1 MLSLPK
7 SSVKSISPSKTNK
20 MSNLKSQISNSPD
33 LSIIIVNFNTKQL
46 LDNCLASVF
55 KAVAPTRG
63 LEAIVVD
70 NGSTDG
76 SQEMVAK
83 KYKQVKLIVN
93 KDNLGFARAN
103 NEGKKVAN
111 GKYLLFLN
119 SDTVVKHYSF
129 VKPLKFLKNHPKVGA
144 ITIKLVTADGS
155 LDIDNHRGYP
165 TPWASFTH
173 FSYLSRLFPH
183 SSIFNPYYLGL
194 KKLNRIHTIPV
205 AAGSFLMMPAKIFD
219 QIGRWDEAYY
229 FYGEDIDLCYRIN
242 QAGYKIIYYPKVS
255 SLHLKGASSGLRR
268 ETTAIAKPDRAT
280 RIRVARA
287 SVEAMKIF
295 YAKFYAKKYPRLITW
310 FVLAAITIKSWL
322 RVLKH

>member
-1 MLSLPK
+1 M
-7 SSVKSISPSKTNK
+7 T
-20 MSNLKSQISNSPD
+20 QPD
-33 LSIIIVNFNTKQL
+33 LSIIIVNYNTKGL
-46 LDNCLASVF
+46 LADCLHSVF
-55 KAVAPTRG
+55 AAAAPKNG
-63 LEAIVVD
+63 LEVIVVD
-70 NGSTDG
+70 NNSTDG

-83 KYKQVKLIVN
+83 EFKQVRLVRN
-93 KDNLGFARAN
+93 KSNLGFARAN
-103 NEGKKVAN
+103 NEGYKIAK

-119 SDTVVKHYSF
+119 SDTVVKRYSF

-144 ITIKLVTADGS
+144 VTIKLVTADGS

-173 FSYLSRLFPH
+173 FSYLSKLFPH
-183 SSIFNPYYLGL
+183 SPIFNPYYLGL

-205 AAGSFLMMPAKIFD
+205 AAGSFLMMPAKVFD

-255 SLHLKGASSGLRR
+255 TLHLKGASSGLRK
-268 ETTAIAKPDRAT
+268 ETAKTTSVDRAT
-280 RIRVARA
+280 RIRVAKS

-295 YAKFYAKKYPRLITW
+295 YKKFYAKKYPRPVTW
-310 FVLAAITIKSWL
+310 LVLLAISIKGQL
-322 RVLKH
+322 RALKHYLS

>member
-1 MLSLPK
+1 
-7 SSVKSISPSKTNK
+7 

-33 LSIIIVNFNTKQL
+33 LSVIIVNFNTKQL

-76 SQEMVAK
+76 SQEMVVK
-83 KYKQVKLIVN
+83 KYKQVKLVVN
-93 KDNLGFARAN
+93 KNNLGFARAN
-103 NEGKKVAN
+103 NEGKKVAK

-119 SDTVVKHYSF
+119 SDTVVGHYSL

-144 ITIKLVTADGS
+144 VTIKLITADGT
-155 LDIDNHRGYP
+155 LDLDNHRGLP
-165 TPWASFTH
+165 TPWASLCH
-173 FSYLSRLFPH
+173 FLGLSSLFPH
-183 SSIFNPYYLGL
+183 STIFNSYHLGQ
-194 KKLNRIHTIPV
+194 KKLNRIHSIPV
-205 AAGSFLMMPAKIFD
+205 AAGSFLMLSAKLFD

-229 FYGEDIDLCYRIN
+229 FYGEDIDLCYRIG

-255 SLHLKGASSGLRR
+255 TLHLKGASSGLRKETASLAKTSR
-268 ETTAIAKPDRAT
+268 ET

-287 SVEAMKIF
+287 SIEAMKIF
-295 YAKFYAKKYPRLITW
+295 YSKFYARKYPVFVTW
-310 FVLAAITIKSWL
+310 LVLFAITLKGWF
-322 RVLKH
+322 RVLKYQLT